1 MSTTA
6 ADFRAKLDP
15 QTVHQPRPDSRPP
28 DSRANV
34 EPAGEL
40 SAWLGA
46 LASFFDLGNHPLA
59 GAEQAE
65 LGSRN
70 FIHEAAVAQQV
81 LRHCLAL
88 GLSAAPQDGSGQGTI
103 RTHGELLASLADL
116 CAVCD
121 SLVELPR
128 VSLTAWESFA
138 GVVSR
143 ELSRPA
149 FAVLCEAVP
158 PRRLLAAR
166 RPELLAL
173 CERVSPAP
181 LAADLVAAFA
191 TLTLA
196 LENLDLLE
204 PLLRRDRP
212 LKQSLPVF
220 TLVRRQARELSNV
233 IEGRAARA
241 SEGQKGLYE
250 ALDGA
255 AYALGMELNKVY
267 TRELVGLAASRHA
280 PTIYAKVENSFALL
294 RDCFQQ
300 TLICLAR
307 LFEPEFDADQLFTN
321 VRGRLEQ
328 SLLLRE
334 ELWTLL
340 ELLRRA
346 GRERDRRPVA
356 PLVARLRA
364 FEEGPM
370 RFLMFKDW
378 ESFERFAAEVAAA
391 RGAAEL
397 GPVLHRFSTY
407 LEALFNQ
414 INMRAALAEHPF
426 DFPPVAD

>member
-1 MSTTA
+1 MSTTT
-6 ADFRAKLDP
+6 ADFLAGLEP
-15 QTVHQPRPDSRPP
+15 QTPFPPRPVGRPVGARP
-28 DSRANV
+28 DE
-34 EPAGEL
+34 EPAVEL
-40 SAWLGA
+40 SAWLAA
-46 LASFFDLGNHPLA
+46 LEGFFDLSNHPLA
-59 GAEQAE
+59 ESELAA

-70 FIHEAAVAQQV
+70 FVSETAAVQQV
-81 LRHCLAL
+81 LRRCLSL
-88 GLSAAPQDGSGQGTI
+88 GLGAAPADDAGQGAEFANA
-103 RTHGELLASLADL
+103 ELLRTLADL

-121 SLVELPR
+121 SLVESRR
-128 VSLTAWESFA
+128 VSLIAWESF
-138 GVVSR
+138 GSVVSH

-149 FAVLCEAVP
+149 VASLCAAPP
-158 PRRLLAAR
+158 PRQYLAAR
-166 RPELLAL
+166 QPELLGLCDRIAPAAL
-173 CERVSPAP
+173 AP
-181 LAADLVAAFA
+181 DVLAAFA
-191 TLTLA
+191 TLSLA
-196 LENLDLLE
+196 VERLNLLE

-220 TLVRRQARELSNV
+220 ALVRRHARELSNL
-233 IEGRAARA
+233 IEVRAARA
-241 SEGQKGLYE
+241 CEGRRATYE

-280 PTIYAKVENSFALL
+280 PTIYAKVENAFGLL

-300 TLICLAR
+300 TVIGLAR
-307 LFEPEFDADQLFTN
+307 LFEPDFDAARLFPN

-328 SLLLRE
+328 SLRLRE
-334 ELWTLL
+334 ELWALL
-340 ELLRRA
+340 ELVRRSE
-346 GRERDRRPVA
+346 RERDRRPVA
-356 PLVARLRA
+356 PLVARLRE

-397 GPVLHRFSTY
+397 GPVLHRFATY

-414 INMRAALAEHPF
+414 INMRAALADHPF

>member
-1 MSTTA
+1 MPRPESRA
-6 ADFRAKLDP
+6 ADAP
-15 QTVHQPRPDSRPP
+15 S
-28 DSRANV
+28 SSA
-34 EPAGEL
+34 PAREL
-40 SAWLGA
+40 SAWLTA
-46 LASFFDLGNHPLA
+46 LGSFFDLGIHPLA
-59 GAEQAE
+59 ESELSG

-70 FIHEAAVAQQV
+70 FVHEAGIAGQV
-81 LRHCLAL
+81 LRRCLSL
-88 GLSAAPQDGSGQGTI
+88 GLSAAPEDEAGRGT
-103 RTHGELLASLADL
+103 THGELLASLADL

-121 SLVELPR
+121 SLVESRR
-128 VSLTAWESFA
+128 VSLTAWESFG

-149 FAVLCEAVP
+149 VAGLCAGPP
-158 PRRLLAAR
+158 PRQYLASR
-166 RPELLAL
+166 WPELLGL
-173 CERVSPAP
+173 CDRVSPAP
-181 LAADLVAAFA
+181 LAADVLASFAA
-191 TLTLA
+191 LA
-196 LENLDLLE
+196 RALDNLNLLE

-220 TLVRRQARELSNV
+220 TLVRRQARELSQL
-233 IEGRAARA
+233 IESRAARA
-241 SEGQKGLYE
+241 CEGQKATYE

-280 PTIYAKVENSFALL
+280 PTIYAKVENAFGLL

-300 TLICLAR
+300 TVVGLAR
-307 LFEPEFDADQLFTN
+307 LFEPEFDAAKMFSN

-328 SLLLRE
+328 SLVLRE

-340 ELLRRA
+340 ELVRRA
-346 GRERDRRPVA
+346 ERERERRPAA

-378 ESFERFAAEVAAA
+378 ESFERFAAEAAAA

-397 GPVLHRFSTY
+397 GPVLHRFATY

-414 INMRAALAEHPF
+414 INMRAALADHPF
-426 DFPPVAD
+426 DFPPVSD